1 MKTWKWSTG
10 DTYYK
15 SDRPAKNTISTSEPI
30 YEYDTQQNAI
40 KQSLEDDTFFN
51 KNSVLTN
58 MTNSTF
64 SGNQNSDTRRED
76 IDIKMAVRE
85 MVSQRGLNPFLQTS
99 YVNDIVTRDIFLK
112 PINTTQG
119 RNKDTNKDT
128 NKDEYYTNQKALRST
143 A

>member
-15 SDRPAKNTISTSEPI
+15 SVRPEKNKNTTNKS
-30 YEYDTQQNAI
+30 YEYDSQTNAI

-51 KNSVLTN
+51 QDSNLVN

-64 SGNQNSDTRRED
+64 SRNLNTDTRRED
-76 IDIKMAVRE
+76 IDIKMAERE
-85 MVSQRGLNPFLQTS
+85 MVSQRGENPFLQTS

-119 RNKDTNKDT
+119 RNKETNK
-128 NKDEYYTNQKALRST
+128 EEQ
-143 A
+143 